1 MIHYDYTSLLNN
13 DLLWLLLIG
22 EDFFQQILSCKA
34 IAELL
39 KACQSASS
47 EIGENVIN
55 NIPQ

>member
-1 MIHYDYTSLLNN
+1 MIIPASLIMINN
-13 DLLWLLLIG
+13 MIIINR